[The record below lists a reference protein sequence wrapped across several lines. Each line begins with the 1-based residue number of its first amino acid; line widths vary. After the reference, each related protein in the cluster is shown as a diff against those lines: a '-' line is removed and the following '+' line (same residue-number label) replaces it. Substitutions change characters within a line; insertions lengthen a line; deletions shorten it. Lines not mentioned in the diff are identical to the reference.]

1 MLLRLLVVCGLFW
14 GIMNVAYADTAHAD
28 VRNWPMISQVIQ
40 VGTCIVADAGA
51 IGQSAVRHAVGF
63 GTEVAQIV
71 GQCVVFVLDTV
82 TPDSVHTN
90 HE

>member
-1 MLLRLLVVCGLFW
+1 MLLRMLVVCGLFW
-14 GIMNVAYADTAHAD
+14 GIMNVAYAEEAEAGVRDWPILSHA
-28 VRNWPMISQVIQ
+28 IQ

-51 IGQSAVRHAVGF
+51 IGQSAIRHTVGF

-71 GQCVVFVLDTV
+71 GQCLVFVLDTV
-82 TPDSVHTN
+82 TPDSVHVT